1 MRVGKICAICLGGE
15 GSVVNVVL
23 GRVIV
28 GAGLDIKPGRE
39 RGGWGGGGK
48 KYVGGGGERR
58 K

>member
-1 MRVGKICAICLGGE
+1 
-15 GSVVNVVL
+15 VNVVL

-39 RGGWGGGGK
+39 RGGGK